1 MMEDNKTIFNYIGQV
16 FATYGMILFIFII
29 FGSLIGDIASGYS
42 SLFELGNQGFSIAT
56 LLQLFVLA
64 FIITVAQVAFLTDRW
79 IKNLSLFFRNVLF
92 FGIVVLTIIIFVILF
107 GWFPIDDVKSWIG
120 FVLSFVVCTAIGVT
134 ISRMEEQAENRKME
148 QALNKIKNKK

>member
-29 FGSLIGDIASGYS
+29 FGIMIGDNASGSS
-42 SLFELGNQGFSIAT
+42 SLFELGNQGSTIAT
-56 LLQLFVLA
+56 LLQLFILA
-64 FIITVAQVAFLTDRW
+64 IIISVAQIAFLTDRW
-79 IKNLSLFFRNVLF
+79 IKNLSILFRNVLF
-92 FGIVVLTIIIFVILF
+92 FGIVVLTIVIFAILF

-120 FVLSFVVCTAIGVT
+120 FVLSFVVCTAISVT
-134 ISRMEEQAENRKME
+134 IRGLKEQAENKKME